1 MNNKKLNSKEGT
13 EVKADAVQINEAVKM
28 PEVPNM
34 QMPQMPVLPQLKN
47 PVMHFQGG

>member
-13 EVKADAVQINEAVKM
+13 EVKADAVQINEPVKM
-28 PEVPNM
+28 PEVPNI